1 MASENPESRNFSR
14 LKSNAMPSISII
26 TATYNS
32 KSGLP
37 TLIQSLRQ
45 QTCQDFEWIVIDGA
59 SSDGTLEILQAA
71 DVPRKKI
78 VSEPDQGIYDAL
90 NKGIRH
96 SSSDYYLIVGS
107 DDYLNPEAIEQY
119 GAALQ
124 GEAPDLITAPIMAGE
139 AKVSP
144 AAALSRFR
152 SGPPTV
158 SAHSVGTVIR
168 KQLHE
173 IHGYYSL
180 SYPIAAD
187 TLFLRKVVRSPTANI
202 KVLRGV
208 VGRFGMAGR
217 SSRDRLRTL
226 TDSFRA
232 NVAAGE
238 NLFLQ
243 WFLFSLRLIKNLP
256 RIRKDRTRS

>member
-1 MASENPESRNFSR
+1 MGQIA
-14 LKSNAMPSISII
+14 II

-32 KSGLP
+32 ARELP
-37 TLIQSLRQ
+37 VLIDSLRQ
-45 QTCQDFEWIVIDGA
+45 QTCHEFEWIVVDGA
-59 SSDGTLEILQAA
+59 SSDDTLAILKTA
-71 DVPRKKI
+71 DIANKKI
-78 VSEPDQGIYDAL
+78 VSEPDRGIYDAL
-90 NKGIRH
+90 NKGIRL

-107 DDYLNPEAIEQY
+107 DDYLTPEAIEQY
-119 GAALQ
+119 AAALR

-139 AKVSP
+139 IKVSP
-144 AAALSRFR
+144 AETLGRFR
-152 SGPPTV
+152 SGPASV

-180 SYPIAAD
+180 SFTIAAD
-187 TLFLRKVVRSPTANI
+187 THFLRKVVRSPTVRI
-202 KVLRGV
+202 RVLPTIA
-208 VGRFGMAGR
+208 GRFGMKGH
-217 SSRDRLRTL
+217 SSKDRLATL

-256 RIRKDRTRS
+256 RILKDRAKS

>member
-1 MASENPESRNFSR
+1 
-14 LKSNAMPSISII
+14 MPTISII

-32 KSGLP
+32 GSLLS
-37 TLIQSLRQ
+37 TLIESLRK
-45 QTCQDFEWIVIDGA
+45 QTRRDFEWIVIDGA
-59 SSDGTLEILQAA
+59 SSDNTLEILQTAGIA
-71 DVPRKKI
+71 RTTV

-90 NKGIRH
+90 NKGIRL
-96 SSSDYYLIVGS
+96 STSDYYLIVGS

-119 GAALQ
+119 IAASQ
-124 GEAPDLITAPIMAGE
+124 GGVPDLITAPVMAGE
-139 AKVSP
+139 TKVSP
-144 AAALSRFR
+144 KMTLSRFR
-152 SGPPTV
+152 SGPPSV

-173 IHGYYSL
+173 IHGPYSL
-180 SYPIAAD
+180 RYPIAAD
-187 TLFLRKVVRSPTANI
+187 TLFLRKVVSAPGTKITILPSVA
-202 KVLRGV
+202 
-208 VGRFGMAGR
+208 GRFGMNGH
-217 SSRDRLRTL
+217 SSEDRLWTL

-256 RIRKDRTRS
+256 TIVKDRARS

>member
-1 MASENPESRNFSR
+1 MGQIAV
-14 LKSNAMPSISII
+14 I

-32 KSGLP
+32 ARELP
-37 TLIQSLRQ
+37 VLIDSLRQ

-59 SSDGTLEILQAA
+59 SSDNTLAILKAA
-71 DVPRKKI
+71 DIANKQI
-78 VSEPDQGIYDAL
+78 VSEPDRGIYDAL
-90 NKGIRH
+90 NKGIRLTG
-96 SSSDYYLIVGS
+96 SDYYLIAGS
-107 DDYLNPEAIEQY
+107 DDYLAPEAIEHY
-119 GAALQ
+119 AAALQ
-124 GEAPDLITAPIMAGE
+124 GAAPDLITAPIMAGE
-139 AKVSP
+139 IEVSP
-144 AAALSRFR
+144 AAVLSRFR

-180 SYPIAAD
+180 NHPIAAD
-187 TLFLRKVVRSPTANI
+187 TLFLRKVVRSATVNI
-202 KVLRGV
+202 KVLPSV
-208 VGRFGMAGR
+208 AGRFGMTGR
-217 SSRDRLRTL
+217 SSRDRLWTL

-243 WFLFSLRLIKNLP
+243 WFLFSLRLIKNLS
-256 RIRKDRTRS
+256 RIRKDRTNS

>member
-1 MASENPESRNFSR
+1 MASENPETRNFSPLR
-14 LKSNAMPSISII
+14 FTAMPPISII

-32 KSGLP
+32 EKDLP
-37 TLIQSLRQ
+37 KLIESLRQ
-45 QTCQDFEWIVIDGA
+45 QTCHEFEWIVIDGA
-59 SSDGTLEILQAA
+59 SSDDTLAILKTA
-71 DVPRKKI
+71 DIANKQI
-78 VSEPDQGIYDAL
+78 VSEPDRGIYDAL
-90 NKGIRH
+90 NKGIRL

-107 DDYLNPEAIEQY
+107 DDYLTPEAIEQY

-139 AKVSP
+139 IKVSP
-144 AAALSRFR
+144 AETLGRFR
-152 SGPPTV
+152 SGPPSV

-168 KQLHE
+168 KQLHAT
-173 IHGYYSL
+173 HGYYSL
-180 SYPIAAD
+180 RYPIAAD
-187 TLFLRKVVRSPTANI
+187 TLFLRKVVRAPGTKI
-202 KVLRGV
+202 KILPNVA
-208 VGRFGMAGR
+208 GRFGMDGH
-217 SSRDRLRTL
+217 SSEDRLGTL

-256 RIRKDRTRS
+256 RILIDRAKS

>member
-1 MASENPESRNFSR
+1 MAPENPESWNVSR
-14 LKSNAMPSISII
+14 LKSNAMPSISIV
-26 TATYNS
+26 TATCNS
-32 KSGLP
+32 ENDLP
-37 TLIQSLRQ
+37 KLIQSLRK
-45 QTCQDFEWIVIDGA
+45 QTCQEFEWIVIDGA
-59 SSDGTLEILQAA
+59 SSDGTLNILQAA
-71 DVPRKKI
+71 NVANMKI
-78 VSEPDQGIYDAL
+78 VSEPDRGIYDAL
-90 NKGIRH
+90 NKGIRLAT
-96 SSSDYYLIVGS
+96 SDYYLVVGC
-107 DDYLNPEAIEQY
+107 DDYLNPEAIEHY
-119 GAALQ
+119 AAALQ
-124 GEAPDLITAPIMAGE
+124 GETPDLITAPVIAGE
-139 AKVSP
+139 TKVSP
-144 AAALSRFR
+144 AEALSRFR

-202 KVLRGV
+202 LVLPGV
-208 VGRFGMAGR
+208 AGRFGMAGR
-217 SSRDRLRTL
+217 SSRDRLGTL

-243 WFLFSLRLIKNLP
+243 WFLFSLRLVKNLP
-256 RIRKDRTRS
+256 RIRKDRTK